1 MTFVAGVVTVDQKT
15 HFNLLKT
22 IWFNLYSRGQGK
34 IGSSAFEHVFMCET
48 KSESLIGL
56 HNWIWYYYREHETSQ
71 NNVIDYKGYMKSVPL
86 GDVSIL
92 NFGIIVNIS
101 SMRVSDVQLTICIH
115 LQKAQVAKFRF
126 SFDRINKPVNTMFI
140 GTPPEFDI
148 ALYTVCFEVNKSEC
162 HVSLDGNKFVIRTYP
177 FKYRGKR
184 LIGSAFP
191 EI

>member
-1 MTFVAGVVTVDQKT
+1 
-15 HFNLLKT
+15 
-22 IWFNLYSRGQGK
+22 
-34 IGSSAFEHVFMCET
+34 
-48 KSESLIGL
+48 
-56 HNWIWYYYREHETSQ
+56 
-71 NNVIDYKGYMKSVPL
+71 
-86 GDVSIL
+86 
-92 NFGIIVNIS
+92 
-101 SMRVSDVQLTICIH
+101 
-115 LQKAQVAKFRF
+115 
-126 SFDRINKPVNTMFI
+126 MFI